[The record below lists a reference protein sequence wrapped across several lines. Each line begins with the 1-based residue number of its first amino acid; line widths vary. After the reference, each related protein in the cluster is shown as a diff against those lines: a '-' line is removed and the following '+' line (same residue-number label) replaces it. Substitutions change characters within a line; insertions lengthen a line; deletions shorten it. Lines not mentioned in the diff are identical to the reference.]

1 MNIRFFNARILT
13 MEEGRKIFSGE
24 VWVSGDRILYVGEGR
39 SNDDIF
45 QELKIP
51 VIIWDREIDCN
62 GNLLMPG
69 IQGCTYAF
77 RNDPAE
83 ILCR

>member
-51 VIIWDREIDCN
+51 VIIWD
-62 GNLLMPG
+62 
-69 IQGCTYAF
+69 
-77 RNDPAE
+77 
-83 ILCR
+83 

>member
-62 GNLLMPG
+62 GNPADAG